1 MIELQTLML
10 LIAAQN
16 YCGKLHGDLF
26 MGLYLK
32 CLSRTTECLE
42 KQKYA
47 LTNKNRIDECL
58 K

>member
-1 MIELQTLML
+1 MIELQVLMI

-16 YCGKLHGDLF
+16 YCGKLHD
-26 MGLYLK
+26 YSYYKK
-32 CLSRTTECLE
+32 CVSKTTECLE

-47 LTNKNRIDECL
+47 LTNKNRIEDCL